1 MLAAMDAL
9 SNIAPA
15 AAGLATPGA
24 AAPARGENGG
34 FSGALARAIEG
45 VDAAQKRADTLAR
58 EFQLENPEVGLEET
72 MVAVQ
77 KANISFQALVQ
88 ARNKI
93 VAAYQEIMNISV

>member
-1 MLAAMDAL
+1 MDAISKIL
-9 SNIAPA
+9 P
-15 AAGLATPGA
+15 AAGLAAP
-24 AAPARGENGG
+24 AAPAGDKSGD
-34 FSGALARAIEG
+34 FSGVLKSAIEG

-77 KANISFQALVQ
+77 KANIAFQALVQ

-93 VAAYQEIMNISV
+93 VSAYQEIMNMPV